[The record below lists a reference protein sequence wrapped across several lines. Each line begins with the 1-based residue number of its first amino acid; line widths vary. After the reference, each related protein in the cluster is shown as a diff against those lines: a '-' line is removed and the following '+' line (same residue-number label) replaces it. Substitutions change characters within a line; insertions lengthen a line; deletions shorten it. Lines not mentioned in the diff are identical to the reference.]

1 MISANTPFL
10 TPFPDTDVN
19 RADCAKHHHDEAMP
33 DEPAPLTAAL
43 ARVGPPSEAL
53 SAWPLTGSWWL
64 ISGTPW

>member
-1 MISANTPFL
+1 MHEGRLPG
-10 TPFPDTDVN
+10 PDHN
-19 RADCAKHHHDEAMP
+19 HERHDEAMP
-33 DEPAPLTAAL
+33 DWPAPLTAAL